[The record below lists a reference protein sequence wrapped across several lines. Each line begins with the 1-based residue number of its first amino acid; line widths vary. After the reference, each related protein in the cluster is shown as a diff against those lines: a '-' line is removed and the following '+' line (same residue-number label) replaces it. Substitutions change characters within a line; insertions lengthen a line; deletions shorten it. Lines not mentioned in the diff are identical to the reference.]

1 MSTTY
6 VHNTHVE
13 LTIINGIANDVKL
26 SWKTVILT
34 RVAQHIRS
42 SFCAAFLDFSV
53 PKIVTIDT
61 FCLCVD
67 GKSMLSIKH
76 F

>member
-1 MSTTY
+1 MM
-6 VHNTHVE
+6 
-13 LTIINGIANDVKL
+13 LKR

-34 RVAQHIRS
+34 RVAQHIRT

-61 FCLCVD
+61 FCSCVD
-67 GKSMLSIKH
+67 GKSMELIKQ